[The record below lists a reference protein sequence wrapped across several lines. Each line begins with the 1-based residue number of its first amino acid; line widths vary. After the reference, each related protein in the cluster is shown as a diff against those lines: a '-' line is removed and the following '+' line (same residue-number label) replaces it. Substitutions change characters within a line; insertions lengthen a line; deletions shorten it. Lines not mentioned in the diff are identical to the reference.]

1 MDLVS
6 LIVVITL
13 IGLLTW
19 AITTYV
25 PMPEPIK
32 RILII
37 VVLLVLILW
46 LLRLF
51 VGHVPLVVR

>member
-13 IGLLTW
+13 VGLLTW
-19 AITTYV
+19 AVATYV

-37 VVLLVLILW
+37 VVVLVLILW

-51 VGHVPLVVR
+51 VGYVPVVR